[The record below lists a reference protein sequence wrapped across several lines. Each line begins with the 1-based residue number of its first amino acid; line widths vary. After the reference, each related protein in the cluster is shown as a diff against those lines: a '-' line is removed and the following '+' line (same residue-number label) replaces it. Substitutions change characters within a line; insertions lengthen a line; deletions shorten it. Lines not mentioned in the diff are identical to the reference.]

1 MKSNYPAKSLYKLGT
16 YLTRVFR
23 MKKDPYM
30 YPQLAYYYANRLKIL
45 SKLKDGRR
53 YRDSH

>member
-1 MKSNYPAKSLYKLGT
+1 MKSTYPAKSLYRLGA

-45 SKLKDGRR
+45 GKLKARKR
-53 YRDSH
+53 YRD